1 MSWCDVWNRARA
13 AAESEFDYL
22 AGSHGLPRTLEF
34 SDMDGVV
41 QTILYV
47 VVGLIVG
54 LAAGYVFFYRRERA
68 EAEAK
73 LAAAEL
79 KTKEAEQQANT
90 LVRAAEIDA
99 KDIVFKAKSAAEKEA
114 DQRRA
119 DLLSQEKKLGQK
131 EDQVDKRNDQIT
143 QREKEIDRREQNL
156 VHKETEVT
164 NQEKRIERVVKETE
178 AKLEEVA
185 SLSAE
190 EAKRRL
196 MEQLESEARKQ
207 AASVIA
213 RIEKEAEGEAKERA
227 RKVVS
232 LAIQRFAGEFV
243 AESTVSV
250 VDLPSD
256 DMKGRIIGREGRNIR
271 TLENA
276 CGIDL
281 IIDDTPEAVVISGFN
296 PVRREVAKMA
306 LERLIGDGRIHPAR
320 IEELV
325 EKCKKEVEQI
335 AKQAGE
341 QAAFDLGLHGLHQ
354 ELLRLLGRLRF
365 RYTGAYN
372 QLQHSIE
379 VGTLAGLMAGELG
392 LNVKQARRAGLL
404 HDIGKAADHEM
415 EGSHAQVGAELCK
428 RYGEAPVVVR
438 AVRTHEGE
446 EAMDSV
452 LGVLVDAAN
461 RLSNARPGARREQM
475 ETYVQRLEQL
485 EAISKSYPG
494 VEQAFAIQ
502 CGREVR
508 VVVAQEKVSDDEA
521 VVLCRDITK
530 KIESDLTY
538 AGTVTVTVVRESRAV
553 EIAR

>member
-1 MSWCDVWNRARA
+1 
-13 AAESEFDYL
+13 
-22 AGSHGLPRTLEF
+22 
-34 SDMDGVV
+34 MDGLV
-41 QTILYV
+41 QTILYLA
-47 VVGLIVG
+47 GG
-54 LAAGYVFFYRRERA
+54 LAIGLGAGYIFFYRREHEQA
-68 EAEAK
+68 TAK
-73 LAAAEL
+73 LQDAEL
-79 KTKEAEQQANT
+79 KLKDAEQQAAT
-90 LVRAAEIDA
+90 LVRAADIDA

-119 DLLSQEKKLGQK
+119 ELLSQERKLGQK
-131 EDQVDKRNDQIT
+131 EDQLDKRGEQVT
-143 QREKEIDRREQNL
+143 QREKEFEKREQNL
-156 VHKETEVT
+156 THKEQEVT
-164 NQEKRIERVVKETE
+164 NQELRVQRVVKETE
-178 AKLEEVA
+178 SKLEEVA
-185 SLSAE
+185 QLSAE

-196 MEQLESEARKQ
+196 IEQLEVEARKQ
-207 AASVIA
+207 AAGQIA
-213 RIEKEAEGEAKERA
+213 RIEKEAEHEAKDRA
-227 RKVVS
+227 RKIVS
-232 LAIQRFAGEFV
+232 LAIQRYASEYV
-243 AESTVSV
+243 AETTVSV

-296 PVRREVAKMA
+296 PVRREIAKMT
-306 LERLIGDGRIHPAR
+306 LEKLITDGRIHPAR
-320 IEELV
+320 IEEV
-325 EKCKKEVEQI
+325 AEKCKKEIEVI
-335 AKQAGE
+335 ARQAGE
-341 QAAFDLGLHGLHQ
+341 QAAFDLGLHGVHQ
-354 ELLRLLGRLRF
+354 ELIKLLGRLRY
-365 RYTGAYN
+365 RTTGAYN

-415 EGSHAQVGAELCK
+415 EGSHSQVGAELCK
-428 RYGEAPVVVR
+428 RYGEHVSVVR

-446 EAMDSV
+446 EPIDSI

-461 RLSNARPGARREQM
+461 KLSNARPGARREQM
-475 ETYVQRLEQL
+475 ETYVQRLNDL
-485 EAISKSYPG
+485 ENIGKSYPG

-508 VVVAQEKVSDDEA
+508 IIVAQDKVSDDEA

-530 KIESDLTY
+530 RIESDLTY

>member
-1 MSWCDVWNRARA
+1 
-13 AAESEFDYL
+13 
-22 AGSHGLPRTLEF
+22 
-34 SDMDGVV
+34 MDVV
-41 QTILYV
+41 QTIVYV
-47 VVGLIVG
+47 VVGLVVG
-54 LAAGYVFFYRRERA
+54 LGAGYLFFYRRERG

-73 LAAAEL
+73 MAAAEL

-114 DQRRA
+114 DQRRSE
-119 DLLSQEKKLGQK
+119 LLSQERKLGQK
-131 EDQVDKRNDQIT
+131 EDQVDKRGEQIT

-156 VHKETEVT
+156 VHKENEVT

-196 MEQLESEARKQ
+196 MEQLEAEARKQ
-207 AASVIA
+207 AATVIA

-354 ELLRLLGRLRF
+354 ELIRLLGRLRF
-365 RYTGAYN
+365 RFTGAYN
-372 QLQHSIE
+372 QL
-379 VGTLAGLMAGELG
+379 
-392 LNVKQARRAGLL
+392 
-404 HDIGKAADHEM
+404 
-415 EGSHAQVGAELCK
+415 
-428 RYGEAPVVVR
+428 
-438 AVRTHEGE
+438 
-446 EAMDSV
+446 
-452 LGVLVDAAN
+452 
-461 RLSNARPGARREQM
+461 
-475 ETYVQRLEQL
+475 
-485 EAISKSYPG
+485 
-494 VEQAFAIQ
+494 
-502 CGREVR
+502 
-508 VVVAQEKVSDDEA
+508 
-521 VVLCRDITK
+521 
-530 KIESDLTY
+530 
-538 AGTVTVTVVRESRAV
+538 
-553 EIAR
+553 